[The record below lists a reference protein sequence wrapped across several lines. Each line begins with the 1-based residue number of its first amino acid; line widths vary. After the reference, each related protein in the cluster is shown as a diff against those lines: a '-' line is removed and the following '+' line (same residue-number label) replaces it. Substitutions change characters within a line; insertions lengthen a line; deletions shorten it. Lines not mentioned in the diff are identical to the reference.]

1 MIEYSLIL
9 KFLDVQLLKL
19 QISFYLEFVF
29 YVLVQQKRSHLNIQI
44 LWKNGLL
51 A

>member
-9 KFLDVQLLKL
+9 IFLDVQLHKL

-29 YVLVQQKRSHLNIQI
+29 YVLVQQKRSHPNIKI
-44 LWKNGLL
+44 YSEKM
-51 A
+51 AS